1 METVLEQVS
10 EISSGEQN
18 ESLGSATMSSSK
30 NSNNVTRYVRARK
43 GRDVWGAISTF
54 GGKDEKRRMRK
65 MKNLSKA
72 YMYGFGS
79 FVFLLVNRGFD
90 VIGIFAE
97 SSTRSCWTW
106 IAILSIGMIV
116 ARVTSRTF
124 REPWYVSGFFVVPM
138 FAWCACFSRLQL
150 GTNDPADGFLFA
162 CAAINTCFAI
172 FDSRK
177 PKSFRYATAEQRKL
191 LGLPEL
197 SDEDIEF
204 DRAEMPKSIVRDGD
218 TSVETST
225 TTKSSNLF
233 SGSTSVLPSSTS
245 TATTS
250 ATTPLSSRSTLLYCL
265 IITHFNIILNI
276 KTGTRLAVTPIQSG
290 SRWQSTSLGLENDI
304 SIVSNVSDL
313 DELLDVS
320 SRVYHLH
327 KSQNILSCEHT
338 GTRQKIRYE
347 HEHNTR
353 DEKITLEHS
362 DRKR

>member
-18 ESLGSATMSSSK
+18 ESLGSATMSMTKSK
-30 NSNNVTRYVRARK
+30 NSNNATRYVRARK

-124 REPWYVSGFFVVPM
+124 REPWYVSGFFVVPL
-138 FAWCACFSRLQL
+138 FAWCACFSRQQL

-218 TSVETST
+218 TSVVQTPISVSS
-225 TTKSSNLF
+225 TTKSSNIF
-233 SGSTSVLPSSTS
+233 SGSTSVRPST
-245 TATTS
+245 TTTTTTS
-250 ATTPLSSRSTLLYCL
+250 ATTPLSSRT
-265 IITHFNIILNI
+265 F
-276 KTGTRLAVTPIQSG
+276 
-290 SRWQSTSLGLENDI
+290 
-304 SIVSNVSDL
+304 
-313 DELLDVS
+313 
-320 SRVYHLH
+320 
-327 KSQNILSCEHT
+327 
-338 GTRQKIRYE
+338 
-347 HEHNTR
+347 
-353 DEKITLEHS
+353 
-362 DRKR
+362 

>member
-18 ESLGSATMSSSK
+18 ESLGSATMSSSSSK

-124 REPWYVSGFFVVPM
+124 REPWYMVFERE
-138 FAWCACFSRLQL
+138 ARE
-150 GTNDPADGFLFA
+150 
-162 CAAINTCFAI
+162 
-172 FDSRK
+172 
-177 PKSFRYATAEQRKL
+177 Y
-191 LGLPEL
+191 
-197 SDEDIEF
+197 
-204 DRAEMPKSIVRDGD
+204 
-218 TSVETST
+218 
-225 TTKSSNLF
+225 LF
-233 SGSTSVLPSSTS
+233 SHSLTQ
-245 TATTS
+245 
-250 ATTPLSSRSTLLYCL
+250 R
-265 IITHFNIILNI
+265 TH
-276 KTGTRLAVTPIQSG
+276 SC
-290 SRWQSTSLGLENDI
+290 
-304 SIVSNVSDL
+304 
-313 DELLDVS
+313 
-320 SRVYHLH
+320 YLH
-327 KSQNILSCEHT
+327 NQ
-338 GTRQKIRYE
+338 
-347 HEHNTR
+347 
-353 DEKITLEHS
+353 
-362 DRKR
+362 